1 MILGGVA
8 RRHAARTHVAVA
20 RFSSR
25 SGALRK
31 LKRAHLSRPMSA
43 TTATGTDC
51 QGDNVNL
58 KFPSREP
65 VVVYAGRRQ
74 VLQRRVTYPDGREH
88 TFEYVKGGEAVL
100 VLPWCVQSRSAT
112 LLREYQPG
120 ADAVMW
126 GCVAGGVDPGKPTP
140 AQRTLSIDFAG
151 VAGSRSGKA
160 NDCRG

>member
-43 TTATGTDC
+43 TTAT
-51 QGDNVNL
+51 GDNVNL